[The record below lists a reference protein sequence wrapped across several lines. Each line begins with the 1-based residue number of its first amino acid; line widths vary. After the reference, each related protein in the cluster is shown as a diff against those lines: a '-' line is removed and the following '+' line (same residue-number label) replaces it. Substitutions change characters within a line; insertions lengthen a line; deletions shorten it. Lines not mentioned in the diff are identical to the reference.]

1 MSGKFPRS
9 PIMHSLP
16 KMRNP
21 PWLLPPLSPGATNK
35 IPSPS
40 EIAASI
46 AAAGQRDM
54 ASARQDKRP
63 LAVTGKPL
71 RGPRP
76 PHPNP
81 PWWAPGGSGIDPNK
95 TAPAS
100 NAPVIGNA
108 PNGRPVTGAYS
119 RQPGNQTTA
128 APDMAAYSPGRAQP
142 QQASQGTPYGQPAA
156 PQPTP
161 AAYGGARG
169 RRTIDYIIPRNE
181 GVQPLPQQP
190 SQGTPYGQPAVPQPN
205 QPSYAMPQFDYEGM
219 MRQAQ
224 EQMRQYYQ
232 QFMPQVAPQPA
243 VPMSA
248 PQVAPRHSQPATP
261 PAPPPSPQAAAPMPS
276 PRVQDMF
283 QAGGPM
289 FTPFAFTMPMGPPS
303 PADLPPEQRPPGFTQ
318 TFTDPFGNQ
327 TQNNPMAQRDALIQ
341 RINEES
347 LPYYMGQPGQ
357 FRPNLQELWG
367 QAGNMV
373 SNGWANPLA
382 GLFG

>member
-76 PHPNP
+76 PRPNP

-142 QQASQGTPYGQPAA
+142 RP
-156 PQPTP
+156 
-161 AAYGGARG
+161 
-169 RRTIDYIIPRNE
+169 
-181 GVQPLPQQP
+181 P
-190 SQGTPYGQPAVPQPN
+190 SQGTPYGIPSADGGNPYFMRPTPPANTHFTTGWNAAMAPYANTPGMSFTPATTYGGEGAGNMAYADPQSRPSPFDTWVRGFGGEQMQPN
-205 QPSYAMPQFDYEGM
+205 QFY
-219 MRQAQ
+219 
-224 EQMRQYYQ
+224 
-232 QFMPQVAPQPA
+232 
-243 VPMSA
+243 
-248 PQVAPRHSQPATP
+248 
-261 PAPPPSPQAAAPMPS
+261 
-276 PRVQDMF
+276 
-283 QAGGPM
+283 
-289 FTPFAFTMPMGPPS
+289 
-303 PADLPPEQRPPGFTQ
+303 
-318 TFTDPFGNQ
+318 
-327 TQNNPMAQRDALIQ
+327 AQRDALIQ
-341 RINEES
+341 RLNSES
-347 LPYYMGQPGQ
+347 GQ
-357 FRPNLQELWG
+357 RAS
-367 QAGNMV
+367 QAGVYYDNEVPDFYQPRRDMN
-373 SNGWANPLA
+373 SLWAQAGGDISGGWNNPFTGMNYTPPAPAASAVARPASEPPRRPRTPPNRYGA
-382 GLFG
+382 GSGPVEAGPRRR